1 MGCCDKNK
9 SAVVSIAT
17 KAKHIVQGNVRALL
31 GVKYEFT
38 DDRIRVCQ
46 ACKLRYEIVR
56 SLWCSICKCFV
67 PAKAR
72 VEAEDC
78 PKGKWPARKS
88 SQKENT
94 LSDEKK

>member
-1 MGCCDKNK
+1 MSCCDKTK
-9 SAVVSIAT
+9 SVVVNAAT
-17 KAKHIVQGNVRALL
+17 KAKHVVQGNVRALF

-38 DDRIRVCQ
+38 DDRVRACQ
-46 ACKLRYEIVR
+46 TCDYRYWLGR
-56 SLWCSICKCFV
+56 SLWCSICKCRI

-78 PKGKWPARKS
+78 PRGLWPARKS
-88 SQKENT
+88 SQKEKI